1 MQSLIALADSG
12 ASAFAALPM
21 LQEVASADLLPS
33 EGAEDFSI
41 MSLIM
46 RAGPVVKTVMAILII
61 MSVWSW
67 TIAIDKTMGVGAA
80 RKKARLF
87 EKAFWSGQPLDE
99 MDDRIGNRPSDAMAR
114 VFSAGSREWRD
125 ASRLRELTHDQAEA
139 MMERARMQ
147 MGVASTRE
155 ATQME
160 KGLSTLAIIGS
171 SAPFVGLFGTV
182 WGIMN
187 SFRSIAAAQESN
199 LAVVAPGIAEALFAT
214 ALGLFAAIP
223 AVVFYN
229 KFSSDVGKF
238 AEHMDTFSDEFSVR
252 LSRRLN
258 ERLDS

>member
-1 MQSLIALADSG
+1 MQIAQLVATSG
-12 ASAFAALPM
+12 ADLMSMLPFLQVEAA
-21 LQEVASADLLPS
+21 QTAEIA
-33 EGAEDFSI
+33 GAEDFSV
-41 MSLIM
+41 MSLII
-46 RAGPVVKTVMAILII
+46 RAGPVVKAVMAILLV

-67 TIAIDKTMGVGAA
+67 AIAFDKWFGVGAA
-80 RKKARLF
+80 RSKAKAF

-99 MDDRIGNRPSDAMAR
+99 MDDRVSSRPSEALAR

-125 ASRLRELTHDQAEA
+125 SRRIKDLSVSEGDA
-139 MMERARMQ
+139 MMDRARTQ
-147 MGVASTRE
+147 MGVAISRE
-155 ATQME
+155 SARLE
-160 KGLSTLAIIGS
+160 GGLSTLAIIGS

-223 AVVFYN
+223 AVIFYN

-238 AEHMDTFSDEFSVR
+238 SEHMDTFADEFAVR
-252 LSRRLN
+252 LSRRIN
-258 ERLDS
+258 DRMDG